1 MNPLPLVTLAALAH
15 GGRALGRGQLPEL
28 QPVLGVHPGL
38 GVGGQDGGAVG
49 PAQPQA
55 EAALLRVAQGRDL
68 PGAVVA
74 AQRDHPRLLRH
85 RPQAPRLGPLQD
97 RGGAGRMNY
106 GYLLK

>member
-1 MNPLPLVTLAALAH
+1 MNPSLPLAALSH
-15 GGRALGRGQLPEL
+15 CGRALRRGQLPEL

-68 PGAVVA
+68 PGRVI
-74 AQRDHPRLLRH
+74 
-85 RPQAPRLGPLQD
+85 
-97 RGGAGRMNY
+97 
-106 GYLLK
+106 